1 MFTELTLWGTW
12 GPETVAFL
20 GVHPLARLVHA
31 PACLGEGTVSITPS
45 FVPAALRSASVSQD
59 TGEGG
64 LMPRALATG
73 TVHLHKMSPGLEV
86 RFWAQALVLFTHK

>member
-1 MFTELTLWGTW
+1 MGDLGARNCSFPGCPPSGSL
-12 GPETVAFL
+12 GPCPCMP
-20 GVHPLARLVHA
+20 GRGD
-31 PACLGEGTVSITPS
+31 CLRYPS
-45 FVPAALRSASVSQD
+45 FVPAALVSASVSQD